1 MINQEI
7 AQIFRN
13 IANYLD
19 MEEGQNNFFRI
30 RAFNAAADAVEN
42 HPEDIASLNIYD
54 LKKIKGVGDS
64 TAKDILEYVKNGV
77 IPYYEELKAKS
88 PVKLEELIKIQ
99 GMGPKRIK
107 KLYQELG
114 VTDLVS
120 LKLHAEAGNIAKLDG
135 FGEKSQAS
143 IIENLQFAIVNKER
157 TRIDNALLIAE
168 KYIDYLKSKDT
179 NIVQINYGGSL
190 RRRNETVGDI
200 DLLVSSKDPVATSKV
215 FVEYPEIEKVLGN
228 GDTKSSVWLKQK
240 IQVDLR
246 VINDSN
252 FGAALQYFTG
262 SKDHNVRLRKIAISK
277 GLKLSE
283 YGLFRKSNDTLV
295 ASKTEKEIY
304 EVLVNNY
311 VEPELREDG
320 NELDLAIDSRLPKLI
335 DLADIKG
342 DLQMHSTH
350 SDGKNTMEEMVLK
363 CIDLG
368 YANMGFT
375 DHFGNLYVA
384 NAVKEDGFNAY
395 FDEILALKE
404 KYKDK
409 IKVLA
414 GAEVNVKPNGD
425 LDFTQAYL
433 EKLDFVVASVHS
445 SLKVDLKVAT
455 DRYLNVL
462 DNPVV
467 TIIGH
472 PTGRIIGQRPGFEF
486 NYVSV
491 FQKSAEKGIVME
503 INAHPA
509 RQDLP
514 YHLVKS
520 AVKQGCKIQISTDA
534 HSVND
539 LELMKYGVF
548 VGRKAG
554 LESKNLFN
562 IQKQLP

>member
-1 MINQEI
+1 MINQEV

-13 IANYLD
+13 IGNYLD

-30 RAFNAAADAVEN
+30 RAFNTAAEAVEN
-42 HPEDIASLNIYD
+42 HPEDIANLNIYD
-54 LKKIKGVGDS
+54 LKQIKGVGDS

-120 LKLHAEAGNIAKLDG
+120 LKLQAEAGNIAKLDG

-143 IIENLQFAIVNKER
+143 IIENLEFAIVNKER
-157 TRIDNALLIAE
+157 TRIDNALVIAE
-168 KYIDYLKSKDT
+168 AYIDYLKNNDK

-200 DLLVSSKDPVATSKV
+200 DLLVSSKDPISTSKV
-215 FVEYPEIEKVLGN
+215 FVEFPDIEKVLGN

-240 IQVDLR
+240 IQVDMR
-246 VINDSN
+246 VIDDNN

-262 SKDHNVRLRKIAISK
+262 SKDHNVRLRKIAIGK

-283 YGLFRKSNDTLV
+283 YGLVRKSNDEMV
-295 ASKTEKEIY
+295 VSKTEKEIY
-304 EVLVNNY
+304 EALVNNY

-320 NELDLAIDSRLPKLI
+320 NEIELAINNKLPKLI
-335 DLADIKG
+335 ELSDIKC

-363 CIDLG
+363 CIELG
-368 YANMGFT
+368 YEHMGFT
-375 DHFGNLYVA
+375 DHFGNLYIA
-384 NAVKEDGFNAY
+384 NAVKEEGFNAY
-395 FDEILALKE
+395 FDEIIELKE
-404 KYKDK
+404 KYKNK

-414 GAEVNVKPNGD
+414 GAEVNIKPNGD
-425 LDFTQAYL
+425 LDFTQSYL

-445 SLKVDLKVAT
+445 SFKVDLKVAT

-462 DNPVV
+462 DNSVV
-467 TIIGH
+467 NIIGH
-472 PTGRIIGQRPGFEF
+472 PTGRVIGQRPGFEF
-486 NYVSV
+486 NYTAV
-491 FQKSAEKGIVME
+491 FQKAEEKGIAME

-509 RQDLP
+509 RQDMP
-514 YHLVKS
+514 YNLVKM
-520 AVKQGCKIQISTDA
+520 AVAQGCKIQISTDA
-534 HSVND
+534 HSVQD
-539 LELMKYGVF
+539 LDLMKYGVF

-554 LESKNLFN
+554 LEVNNLFQ
-562 IQKQLP
+562 I

>member
-1 MINQEI
+1 MINQEV

-30 RAFNAAADAVEN
+30 RAFNTAAEAVEN
-42 HPEDIASLNIYD
+42 YPEDVAKLNIYD
-54 LKKIKGVGDS
+54 LKKITGIGES
-64 TAKDILEYVKNGV
+64 TAKDIIEYTKTGK
-77 IPYYEELKAKS
+77 IPYYEELKASS
-88 PVKLEELIKIQ
+88 PVKLEELVNIQ

-107 KLYQELG
+107 KLYRELG
-114 VTDLVS
+114 VTDIPS
-120 LKLHAEAGNIAKLDG
+120 LKLMAEAGNIVQLDG

-143 IIENLQFAIVNKER
+143 ILENIRFAIVNKER
-157 TRIDNALLIAE
+157 TRIDKALKIANE
-168 KYIDYLKSKDT
+168 YINYLKENEK
-179 NIVQINYGGSL
+179 NIIQINYSGSL

-200 DLLVSSKDPVATSKV
+200 DLLVSSKDPAFTSKT
-215 FVEYPEIEKVLGN
+215 FVEYPNIEKILGN
-228 GDTKSSVWLKQK
+228 GETKSSVWLKEK
-240 IQVDLR
+240 IQIDLR
-246 VINDSN
+246 VIDNSS
-252 FGAALQYFTG
+252 FGSALQYFTG
-262 SKDHNVRLRKIAISK
+262 NKDHNVLLRKIAIRK

-311 VEPELREDG
+311 IEPELREDDG
-320 NELDLAIDSRLPKLI
+320 ELDLAIANKLPKLI
-335 DLADIKG
+335 DFSDIKG
-342 DLQMHSTH
+342 DLQMHSTY

-368 YANMGFT
+368 YKYMGFT

-384 NAVKEDGFNAY
+384 NAVIEVGFNAY

-414 GAEVNVKPNGD
+414 GAEVNIKPNGE
-425 LDFTQAYL
+425 LDFKQSLL
-433 EKLDFVVASVHS
+433 EKLDFTVASVHS
-445 SLKVDLKVAT
+445 SLKVDLETAT
-455 DRYLNVL
+455 DRYLNAL
-462 DNPVV
+462 DNSII

-472 PTGRIIGQRPGFEF
+472 PTGRIISQRPGFEF

-491 FQKSAEKGIVME
+491 FQKATEKDIAME

-514 YHLVKS
+514 YNLVKM

-534 HSVND
+534 HSVQD
-539 LELMKYGVF
+539 LDLMKYGVF

-554 LESKNLFN
+554 LETKNLFN
-562 IQKQLP
+562 ILTN